1 MSFSKSPG
9 SKISKQLLA
18 SILAVAGIYGTAHA
32 ADRTPVPADLDNVTS
47 EKIIRVLVGSEQ
59 IDLDAILN
67 ANSIEDL
74 TPEQRAGLLKL
85 VQKAA
90 DNIKLRQAPWA

>member
-1 MSFSKSPG
+1 MSSNKSSG
-9 SKISKQLLA
+9 NKISKQLLA

-32 ADRTPVPADLDNVTS
+32 ADCTPVAEMDNVTS
-47 EKIIRVLVGSEQ
+47 EKIIRVLVGNEQ
-59 IDLDAILN
+59 IDLDAILS
-67 ANSIEDL
+67 AYSIEDL